1 MADLVEVVAE
11 LTNER
16 FFGERASQEPSVS
29 RQWIE
34 GTKESEAVDCEVE
47 LRSLQFGNASE
58 SSVPTVLLGYS
69 AEAEFCVSSS
79 EFTSVAVRPA
89 LVNLLVLAGIATVRA
104 QRLPASQRVILRLRS
119 NWTRRLPVRPG
130 ITRPD
135 VRTDDAVRRL

>member
-1 MADLVEVVAE
+1 MADLVEGGAD

-16 FFGERASQEPSVS
+16 FVGERASQEPSVS

-89 LVNLLVLAGIATVRA
+89 LVSPLVLAGIATVLT
-104 QRLPASQRVILRLRS
+104 QRLPASQKGLLRF
-119 NWTRRLPVRPG
+119 T
-130 ITRPD
+130 
-135 VRTDDAVRRL
+135 